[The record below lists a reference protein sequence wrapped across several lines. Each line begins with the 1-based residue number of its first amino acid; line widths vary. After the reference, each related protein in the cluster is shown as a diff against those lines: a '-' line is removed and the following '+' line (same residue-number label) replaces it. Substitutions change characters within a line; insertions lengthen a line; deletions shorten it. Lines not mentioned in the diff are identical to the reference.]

1 MFLGY
6 PSDVTDAQWHILE
19 PLLKDNPP
27 KTGRKIWRDRRDVI
41 DAIFYINKTG
51 CQWRQLP
58 VDFPP
63 WGTVYTCFR
72 KWKLDGTWGR
82 VLQELNEKVRL
93 QEGKNASPTY
103 GILDSQSVKSS
114 SPGEE
119 RAYDGHKK
127 VKGRKRHILVDVLG
141 LLLIIFVHAAN
152 IHDTKA
158 AQVVMEKGLASYP
171 SLEAFCGDE
180 GYRKT
185 AEEAAEG
192 LGKVLH
198 ISKRIKDEFAVIPK
212 RWVVE
217 RSFAWLNGS
226 RRLSKDFE
234 TKTSSSEAMIQT
246 AFVRINLNRIKY

>member
-6 PSDVTDAQWHILE
+6 PSDLTDDQWSVLE
-19 PLLKDNPP
+19 PFITNTDTRP
-27 KTGRKIWRDRRDVI
+27 GRKIWRCRRDII
-41 DAIFYINKTG
+41 DAIFYVNKTG

-58 VDFPP
+58 LDFPP
-63 WGTVYTCFR
+63 WRTVYTCFR
-72 KWKLDGTWGR
+72 KWKLDGTWAK
-82 VLQELNEKVRL
+82 VLQSLNEKVRV
-93 QEGKNASPTY
+93 QEGREATPTY

-127 VKGRKRHILVDVLG
+127 VKGRKRHIMVDVLG
-141 LLLIIFVHAAN
+141 LLLVVYVHAAN

-158 AQVVMEKGLASYP
+158 AHVVMEKGLLSYP
-171 SLEAFCGDE
+171 SLKAFCGDK

-185 AEEAAEG
+185 AEEDAEA
-192 LGKVLH
+192 LGKKLH
-198 ISKRIKDEFAVIPK
+198 ISKQIRDDFAVIPK

-234 TKTSSSEAMIQT
+234 TKTSSSEAMAQT
-246 AFVRINLNRIKY
+246 AFIRINLNKLKY